1 MIISVLILSLLGA
14 ILSAVVGTLWY
25 SNATPMGKIQMQYL
39 GFDKL
44 SNEEKK
50 KKMEEAMPK
59 MPKIYA
65 GQIGLS
71 FLTSF
76 ATVFI
81 VTLSIQN
88 NVPVWMAIGFVAFN
102 WLAFIVPIIGQGILW
117 GNCDPTIAWKKF
129 FSDSL
134 SNLVSVML
142 IALLASF
149 FA

>member
-1 MIISVLILSLLGA
+1 MMLTILILSVIGA
-14 ILSAVVGTLWY
+14 VLCAVVGTVWY
-25 SNATPMGKIQMQYL
+25 SNATPMGKLHMQYL

-44 SNEEKK
+44 SEQEKK
-50 KKMEEAMPK
+50 KKIQEAMPT

-65 GQIGLS
+65 AQIGLS

-88 NVPVWMAIGFVAFN
+88 NVPAVMAIGFVAFN
-102 WLAFIVPIIGQGILW
+102 WLAFMVPIIGQGILW
-117 GNCDPTIAWKKF
+117 SNCDPKLAWKKF

-134 SNLVSVML
+134 SNLVSVL
-142 IALLASF
+142 IFAFLASF